1 MWLVDRRNVSFQS
14 LGSAPRTSEVLNSPR
29 NSDYF
34 GLEDLIVWSSL
45 VSLPFGHVCILSAIP
60 AHRVQHQLGRASRT
74 APCCRAWRDALQSP
88 VLFTAGKPAWHS
100 WCGNLSW
107 KSAPFTWP
115 TLSSWTEKFSA
126 SLVKDLFSL
135 WKRNHE
141 MWAVRFSK
149 SHSGAFACVKEQTIL
164 SASCIIFSVSSCTAV
179 ERSRLAVA
187 VSWWASCLHL
197 CAVPAQ
203 THACASPVRLLVK
216 LLVQDAKDPIP

>member
-1 MWLVDRRNVSFQS
+1 MSASWVQS
-14 LGSAPRTSEVLNSPR
+14 LHSGCSTSWGEHPEQPHAV
-29 NSDYF
+29 
-34 GLEDLIVWSSL
+34 GLGGMLSKVQCSSL
-45 VSLPFGHVCILSAIP
+45 
-60 AHRVQHQLGRASRT
+60 Q
-74 APCCRAWRDALQSP
+74 
-88 VLFTAGKPAWHS
+88 
-100 WCGNLSW
+100 GNLPGIHGVETSLENQHL
-107 KSAPFTWP
+107 FTWP

-126 SLVKDLFSL
+126 SLVEDLFSL

-149 SHSGAFACVKEQTIL
+149 SHSGSSARMKEQTIL

-203 THACASPVRLLVK
+203 TDACASPVRLLVK